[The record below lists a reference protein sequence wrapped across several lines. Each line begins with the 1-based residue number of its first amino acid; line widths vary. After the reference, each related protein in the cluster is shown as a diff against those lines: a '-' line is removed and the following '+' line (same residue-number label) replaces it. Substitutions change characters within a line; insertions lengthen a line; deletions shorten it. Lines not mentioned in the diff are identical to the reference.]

1 MGCKV
6 RSRLVAWTPVCT
18 VGHPKSERV
27 LGSNT
32 PETNRKKGRDVRWGQ
47 SRLDMDKERIQ
58 RDSREPERWG
68 GGVFRGRGPETR
80 AGGVLANELRNR
92 EGKRAILSNLL
103 KSKHSP

>member
-1 MGCKV
+1 M
-6 RSRLVAWTPVCT
+6 AWTPVCR

-58 RDSREPERWG
+58 RDSREPEG
-68 GGVFRGRGPETR
+68 GGGECSEGE
-80 AGGVLANELRNR
+80 GLRP
-92 EGKRAILSNLL
+92 GQAVAILSNLL